1 MAVGIEHVNKAVAGT
16 GRIVM
21 LCRILQRIGHKEI
34 AVDVLDAERGVAG
47 RDFGIFEA
55 AIGGYWFIVMVKDID
70 RAASKVGR
78 EEKDSVRVSA
88 ENEPF
93 VDWAICGI
101 GIVDGEDRVGRG
113 QRRVEVAE

>member
-1 MAVGIEHVNKAVAGT
+1 MMAGHAPRVKYFVRPGRTQSSFSVTIADQPRVVANSLPPRLVNQMSPL
-16 GRIVM
+16 VM
-21 LCRILQRIGHKEI
+21 QCIGHKEI

-78 EEKDSVRVSA
+78 EE
-88 ENEPF
+88 
-93 VDWAICGI
+93 
-101 GIVDGEDRVGRG
+101 
-113 QRRVEVAE
+113 